1 MHLAEGLQPPPPST
15 PGIVPDRQA
24 GTTDEVRGATAWLA
38 GCLLLA
44 IALRFLRLGAWGFDS
59 DEVFM
64 LRDSL
69 ELRPSNP
76 RPLMYLLNH
85 YVILPFIPLNEFGL
99 RLLPAIFGVL
109 SVPVF
114 YFVATRLV
122 GTRAALF
129 GTFLVASSGLL
140 VYYSQFAR
148 YWTLV
153 FMLSTAYPYAIY
165 LGIRDRNGR
174 AIALGLVLAVLAALA
189 HPVSVLLLVALGVW
203 CFTEYVRRDRLAHL
217 WSQKSVRWGTV
228 AALILAAL
236 LAARFIPVLQS
247 WIRIHDVQEQAGG
260 GSEFLFRVPGG
271 RALGRV
277 ALLVGYVESLTLPLA
292 LAGVLGIS
300 MLWRRRSRST
310 ASVLT
315 CLFVIPIAL
324 IMLISLRTAISTFYL
339 VPAAPGLFMG
349 AGVFL
354 EGLRST
360 DTELRPR
367 WLLSAAVAVM
377 IVAAGAPT
385 LISQYRDGRRYDFR
399 GVARWLDHR
408 LTPADIVVSD
418 QPWAMTHYLPEVE
431 VERLVPDSVRL
442 SSALAGLRKR
452 WPDGVLWVVV
462 PSPSHAFRTN
472 PRLSQL
478 NGWLYE
484 HCQLRNIIGVGRVDF
499 RQNFLQVFRC
509 LPVTPEA
516 AVERDP
522 G

>member
-1 MHLAEGLQPPPPST
+1 MHVAEGPQPVPPSA
-15 PGIVPDRQA
+15 PGILRDRQA
-24 GTTDEVRGATAWLA
+24 AATDEVRGATIWLA
-38 GCLLLA
+38 GCILLA
-44 IALRFLRLGAWGFDS
+44 IALRFLRLGTWGFDS

-69 ELRPSNP
+69 HLQPRNP

-85 YVILPFIPLNEFGL
+85 YVILPFIPLDEFGL

-114 YFVATRLV
+114 YFLARRLV

-153 FMLSTAYPYAIY
+153 FMLSATYPYAIY
-165 LGIRDRNGR
+165 LGIRHRNGR
-174 AIALGLVLAVLAALA
+174 AIALGLALAALAALA

-203 CFTEYVRRDRLAHL
+203 CITEYVRRDRLAHL
-217 WSQKSVRWGTV
+217 WSQKRVRWGTV
-228 AALILAAL
+228 AALVLAAV

-247 WIRIHDVQEQAGG
+247 WIRLHDVQSQAGG

-277 ALLVGYVESLTLPLA
+277 ALLMGFVESLTLPLV

-300 MLWRRRSRST
+300 MLWRRRSRSI
-310 ASVLT
+310 ASLLT
-315 CLFVIPIAL
+315 CLFVIPIVL
-324 IMLISLRTAISTFYL
+324 IMLISLRTAISTFYML
-339 VPAAPGLFMG
+339 PAVPPLFMG

-367 WLLSAAVAVM
+367 WLLSAAVTVM
-377 IVAAGAPT
+377 ILATGAPT
-385 LISQYRDGRRYDFR
+385 LVSQYRDGRRYDFR

-408 LTPADIVVSD
+408 LTPADVVISD
-418 QPWAMTHYLPEVE
+418 QSWVMTHYLPEVE

-442 SSALAGLRKR
+442 SSALAALRK
-452 WPDGVLWVVV
+452 PGAEGVLWVVV

-472 PRLSQL
+472 PGLSQL
-478 NGWLYE
+478 NGWMYE
-484 HCQLRNIIGVGRVDF
+484 HCQLRNTIGVGRMDF

-509 LPVTPEA
+509 LPATPEA
-516 AVERDP
+516 AVERDN